1 MDKIKLIWDFR
12 GSTDLQVATHYTKHI
27 VEFLEEKNIKFF
39 DVGGQSISEFH
50 QLAFVIINKEDV
62 NLVKNALKPHRALIV
77 KF

>member
-50 QLAFVIINKEDV
+50 QLAFVIINKEDID
-62 NLVKNALKPHRALIV
+62 LVKYVLKPSRAKML
-77 KF
+77 K